1 MKKHLFASAL
11 LLGLCAFSCKS
22 TQQTASACI
31 DPSRIDK
38 ERACTMQYD
47 PVCGCD
53 GKTYGNA
60 CMAESAGV
68 TSYTK
73 GECAAKGTNN

>member
-1 MKKHLFASAL
+1 MKKHLLFFALVLGSVAL
-11 LLGLCAFSCKS
+11 GCKS
-22 TQQTASACI
+22 NQQTATACI
-31 DPSRIDK
+31 DPSKIDK

-60 CMAESAGV
+60 CMALSAGL
-68 TSYTK
+68 TSYK
-73 GECAAKGTNN
+73 PGECPDKGTNN

>member
-1 MKKHLFASAL
+1 MVVLFST
-11 LLGLCAFSCKS
+11 GCKS
-22 TQQTASACI
+22 TQEKACI
-31 DPSRIDK
+31 DPTKIDP

-53 GKTYGNA
+53 NQTYGNH
-60 CMAESAGV
+60 CMAEKAGV

-73 GECAAKGTNN
+73 GECATSKGTAN